1 VTIVHGVAVGANT
14 INNILSQNNNNGQS
28 NNSGQDKNNGHPDK
42 DNTVQGTHDDLADLE
57 ANQANK
63 RKVGQG
69 PAIEST
75 KKTEQRA
82 RTARRRIRNLQDALE
97 EQGKRLE
104 ALALLQQLES
114 LGDPVILMRIGAL
127 QYELERWDES
137 EATLLKAIKADPNI
151 WVTHFYIGLVY
162 RGQGRLEMAEAAFL
176 QALKNE
182 ESSGTLNLLGLVQLG
197 LGHKELAQKSFRRAL
212 VVDSHDE
219 EVMYNLATTLDSDA
233 RPEAIALFESALEID
248 PQYSLAHR
256 ELGWLHRRG
265 GEFLEAEYHIR
276 RALELDP
283 DDGWCN
289 IYLGNLMW
297 QVGDLEKA
305 ELAFQRAIDIWPQW
319 GVGYWCLAH
328 FLECQGQLAKAES
341 LYKKAIEVDP
351 ADAQANWRLG
361 NYLKNIGDYDGAK
374 KYLNN
379 ALELY
384 PDDKRVREA
393 LTNLEN
399 EVP

>member
-1 VTIVHGVAVGANT
+1 M
-14 INNILSQNNNNGQS
+14 
-28 NNSGQDKNNGHPDK
+28 
-42 DNTVQGTHDDLADLE
+42 THDSDPIE
-57 ANQANK
+57 AALDQA
-63 RKVGQG
+63 
-69 PAIEST
+69 
-75 KKTEQRA
+75 
-82 RTARRRIRNLQDALE
+82 DALE
-97 EQGKRLE
+97 ERGERLE

-114 LGDPVILMRIGAL
+114 LGDPIILTRIGAL
-127 QYELERWDES
+127 QYELERWDEA
-137 EATLLKAIKADPNI
+137 EATLLAAVKTDPNI

-162 RGQGRLEMAEAAFL
+162 RDQGRLEMAEAAFL

-197 LGHKELAQKSFRRAL
+197 LGYKELAQKSFRRAL
-212 VVDSHDE
+212 AVDSHDE

-265 GEFLEAEYHIR
+265 GEFLKAEYHIR

-283 DDGWCN
+283 DDGWSN

-305 ELAFQRAIDIWPQW
+305 ERAFQRAIEIWPD
-319 GVGYWCLAH
+319 GAVGYWCLAH
-328 FLECQGQLAKAES
+328 FRECQGQPTGAES
-341 LYKKAIEVDP
+341 LYKKAIDVDP

-361 NYLKNIGDYDGAK
+361 NYLRNIGDNEGAK
-374 KYLNN
+374 RYLTN
-379 ALELY
+379 ALELV
-384 PDDKRVREA
+384 PTDKRVKEA
-393 LTNLEN
+393 LASLKN
-399 EVP
+399 